1 MTQVLDTQRL
11 EGFERAGRVTDGFYG
26 NVGMTRR
33 RAQLGVAEQHLDH
46 LHVDVCLQQ
55 VRGKA
60 VPQRVQSCGLGN
72 TYQMLGR
79 VECPTELSR

>member
-1 MTQVLDTQRL
+1 MQVLDVQPLQR
-11 EGFERAGRVTDGFYG
+11 FEWAGRIPDRLGG
-26 NVGMTRR
+26 DMGIARR

-46 LHVDVCLQQ
+46 PDVNVCLQQ

-72 TYQMLGR
+72 TYQVLG
-79 VECPTELSR
+79 